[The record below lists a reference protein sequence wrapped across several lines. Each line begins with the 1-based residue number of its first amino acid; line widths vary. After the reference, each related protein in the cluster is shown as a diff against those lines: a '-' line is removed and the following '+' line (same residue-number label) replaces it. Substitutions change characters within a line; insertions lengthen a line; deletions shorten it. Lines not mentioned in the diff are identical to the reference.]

1 MGARPASCFADN
13 IARLFG
19 LYRLS
24 GSEAAQALGFSRQAV
39 SEWQS
44 GKQMPSLA
52 TLYAMAD
59 FFEIEPD
66 KLMRRPFIE
75 WVSDY
80 VRDHEKFARIDQKL
94 SDEKRPDQIGLPE
107 QAIHAKIAKA
117 TQRHT
122 TKAKPKP
129 GTS

>member
-1 MGARPASCFADN
+1 MSARPSSCFADN

-19 LYRLS
+19 LYRLN

-52 TLYAMAD
+52 TLYAVAD

-66 KLMRRPFIE
+66 TLMRRPFIE

-80 VRDHEKFARIDQKL
+80 ARDHEKFARIDQKL
-94 SDEKRPDQIGLPE
+94 SDQKPRDQIGLSE
-107 QAIHAKIAKA
+107 QAIHAKVAKA
-117 TQRHT
+117 IQRQT
-122 TKAKPKP
+122 MKAKPKP
-129 GTS
+129 